1 MTATLILRGTYAV
14 MESGIKRH
22 GKNTLYTYFGMQNKV
37 PFFLK
42 MADFDTLNQG
52 SHLTR
57 LRVQGPVIF
66 LYWPFWTP

>member
-22 GKNTLYTYFGMQNKV
+22 GKNTLYAYFGMQNKV

-42 MADFDTLNQG
+42 MADFDTLNV
-52 SHLTR
+52 
-57 LRVQGPVIF
+57 LRA
-66 LYWPFWTP
+66 